1 MKNKYEIYSKTHLDW
16 GPVAERRSNFLP
28 SLHLYILGG
37 ELQEQLLQ
45 PPLLLGRPRLV
56 ERHRFLLVES
66 TAADEVLWYDVVMTR
81 SSF

>member
-1 MKNKYEIYSKTHLDW
+1 MITTQDILSNTHLDW
-16 GPVAERRSNFLP
+16 CPIAERRSNFLP
-28 SLHLYILGG
+28 PLHLDVLGG

-66 TAADEVLWYDVVMTR
+66 TAADEVLGYE
-81 SSF
+81 